1 MQHND
6 TWQEPGGVVA
16 TLARPWPAVTPAPD
30 TAASW
35 RRAIVGISAV
45 MSALRTLKGDVLL
58 HYTTIWPS
66 HWVIRIIAI
75 TIQIH
80 IFTIFLL
87 ITLGFLTSTKAGSIR
102 VRGGCWVLS
111 PVGGTCWENKNI
123 LDSNFRPGDVC
134 SAQSVAVQCM
144 HFKLDR
150 HVLRYFYAPLKVFKS
165 V

>member
-6 TWQEPGGVVA
+6 ARLQPGGVVA
-16 TLARPWPAVTPAPD
+16 TLARPWPAVTPALD
-30 TAASW
+30 TDTEASCAV
-35 RRAIVGISAV
+35 RSLASPAV
-45 MSALRTLKGDVLL
+45 MSALCTLKGDVLL

-66 HWVIRIIAI
+66 HWVIRIITI
-75 TIQIH
+75 TIQIC

-134 SAQSVAVQCM
+134 TVSGSGSACT
-144 HFKLDR
+144 LN
-150 HVLRYFYAPLKVFKS
+150 
-165 V
+165 